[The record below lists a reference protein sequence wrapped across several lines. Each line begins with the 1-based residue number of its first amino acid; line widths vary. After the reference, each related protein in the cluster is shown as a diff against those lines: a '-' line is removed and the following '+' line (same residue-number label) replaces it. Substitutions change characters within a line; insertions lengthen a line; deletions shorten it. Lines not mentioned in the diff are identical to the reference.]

1 MTVLFAIIAS
11 VSVCVSV
18 VICIAYR
25 RVKMTIE
32 HNLDYFDHL
41 NDSVPIDDDHVP
53 IDQVDLK
60 RKYPK
65 LYRGV

>member
-1 MTVLFAIIAS
+1 MTVLFAIIAT
-11 VSVCVSV
+11 VSVCVAV
-18 VICIAYR
+18 VVCVAYR
-25 RVKMTIE
+25 RVKLTIK

-41 NDSVPIDDDHVP
+41 NDRVP

-60 RKYPK
+60 RKYSK

>member
-25 RVKMTIE
+25 RVKMTIK
-32 HNLDYFDHL
+32 HNQDYFDHL
-41 NDSVPIDDDHVP
+41 NDRVPIDDDHVP

-60 RKYPK
+60 QKYPK